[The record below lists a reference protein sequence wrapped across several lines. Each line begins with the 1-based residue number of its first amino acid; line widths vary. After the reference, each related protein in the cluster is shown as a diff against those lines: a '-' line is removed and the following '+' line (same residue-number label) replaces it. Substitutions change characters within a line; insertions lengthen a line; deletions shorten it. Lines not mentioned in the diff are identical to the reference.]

1 LDCATAAKAL
11 CWQQKERMIGN
22 FLYHSFFMGLCF
34 WQKEYRV
41 KAGRIMDFML
51 GSQFIP
57 ITRSAVI
64 STELTYLLP

>member
-1 LDCATAAKAL
+1 
-11 CWQQKERMIGN
+11 MIGN

-64 STELTYLLP
+64 STELTSLLP